1 VLSMIRLIS
10 TMDGRHVSKRYSR
23 RGEAMADRR
32 SPLVLSKRKIV
43 DVLALVLSL
52 GLVLGVSILGIQ
64 KHAAHELLAKAST
77 SLR

>member
-1 VLSMIRLIS
+1 
-10 TMDGRHVSKRYSR
+10 
-23 RGEAMADRR
+23 MADRR

-64 KHAAHELLAKAST
+64 KYAAHELLAKAST
-77 SLR
+77 VLR